1 MKKQI
6 IQRMLCLKEKEGEEL
21 FSQHKRLMAF
31 LKDYFP
37 YAKHEH
43 YLIRTSLPFN
53 FYELFKSLPHERFIH
68 ERSKSIGYLEQNAMM
83 AHQWAEEAV
92 DFWMDLV
99 EEEMG
104 YESILGE
111 GYLLSEPLQE
121 DVSSEMS
128 LTYESEASL
137 SSILHKANCY
147 YNGEGIREDRKEA
160 LKWYEKAAYLGSI
173 EAMNYVGNIYYMGEA
188 VPRDEALAF
197 KWYKKAA
204 DLGSSIAMNYIGNM
218 YYEGRC
224 VPLSFQKA
232 HYWYNKA
239 IAKGNFSA
247 MFNLGYIYYEQHMK
261 RQGVSFEMDLQAA
274 EEGNIE
280 AMYHIAYS
288 YHWGEGTDQD
298 YKAAKQWYEVL
309 AKKGEK
315 AAMIWIAYMYFNGQ
329 GVKKNLTE
337 ARNWCEKAI
346 KLQ

>member
-1 MKKQI
+1 
-6 IQRMLCLKEKEGEEL
+6 MLYLKEKEGEDL

-53 FYELFKSLPHERFIH
+53 FYALFKSLPHETFIH
-68 ERSKSIGYLEQNAMM
+68 ERSKSIDNLEQSALM

-92 DFWMDLV
+92 DFWMGLV

-104 YESILGE
+104 YKSILGE
-111 GYLLSEPLQE
+111 AYLQDEKFQEELSLEVPLNHE
-121 DVSSEMS
+121 
-128 LTYESEASL
+128 TEASL
-137 SSILHKANCY
+137 SSLLHKANCY

-160 LKWYEKAAYLGSI
+160 LRWYEKAAYLGSI

-188 VPRDEALAF
+188 VPRDEAIAL

-204 DLGSSIAMNYIGNM
+204 DLGSSTAMNYIGNM
-218 YYEGRC
+218 YYEGRG
-224 VPLSFQKA
+224 VPLSFEKA
-232 HYWYNKA
+232 RYWYNKA

-247 MFNLGYIYYEQHMK
+247 MFNLGYIYYEEHMK
-261 RQGVSFEMDLQAA
+261 RQGVPFEIDLQAA
-274 EEGNIE
+274 IEGDLE
-280 AMYHIAYS
+280 AMYHIAYR
-288 YHWGEGTDQD
+288 YHWGEGTEPD
-298 YKAAKQWYEVL
+298 YSAAMEWYEVL
-309 AKKGEK
+309 ARKGEK

-329 GVKKNLTE
+329 GVKKNLIE